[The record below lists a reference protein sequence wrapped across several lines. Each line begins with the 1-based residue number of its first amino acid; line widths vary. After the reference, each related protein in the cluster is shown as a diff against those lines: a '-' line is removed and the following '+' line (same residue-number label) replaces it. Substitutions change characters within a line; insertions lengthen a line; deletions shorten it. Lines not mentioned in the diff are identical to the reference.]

1 MRALFDTNI
10 IIDYLRGILKAKT
23 ELSKYDSKAISIITK
38 IEILSGITNQEV
50 EIQVKRFLDTFEIY
64 PVTEEISEIAV
75 DLRRKKVLKI
85 PDAIIWATAK
95 ANNLLLVT
103 RDSKDFPANLPEI
116 RVPYKLK

>member
-50 EIQVKRFLDTFEIY
+50 EIQVKKFLDSFEIY

-75 DLRRKKVLKI
+75 DLRRQKVLKI